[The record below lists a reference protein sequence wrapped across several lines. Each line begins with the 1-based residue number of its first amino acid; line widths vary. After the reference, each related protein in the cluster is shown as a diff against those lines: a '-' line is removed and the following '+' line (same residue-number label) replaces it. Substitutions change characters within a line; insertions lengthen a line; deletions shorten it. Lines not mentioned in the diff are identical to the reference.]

1 MNMNQF
7 ATYVDCVVQLA
18 VREAK
23 NSSSGHV
30 DCLLKLILILLLVVF
45 VGFLAVKF
53 DDSKCRIP
61 IRICF
66 ALTLGVFFWKL
77 FEVVLG

>member
-1 MNMNQF
+1 MEKARRDGMNLIF
-7 ATYVDCVVQLA
+7 ILA
-18 VREAK
+18 
-23 NSSSGHV
+23 
-30 DCLLKLILILLLVVF
+30 LVVLM
-45 VGFLAVKF
+45 GYIAVKN

>member
-1 MNMNQF
+1 M
-7 ATYVDCVVQLA
+7 
-18 VREAK
+18 
-23 NSSSGHV
+23 
-30 DCLLKLILILLLVVF
+30 KLILILLLVVF

-66 ALTLGVFFWKL
+66 SLTLGVFFWKL
-77 FEVVLG
+77 FEVVIR